1 MVGWADGSGADS
13 DAGGGGDSSDTDS
26 VEDTELGVGV
36 EDVVG
41 AGGGSGTGGDVG
53 VGEGSGGG
61 RLADAG
67 WQGGESTAFAFG
79 PAVRYKYRCHLRG
92 GLPVPEFI
100 KIKIKRNIHLR
111 VCYVVLHYLL
121 TPNFTAL
128 ALTTAL
134 KSSVPKSTVNK

>member
-13 DAGGGGDSSDTDS
+13 DAGGGGDSSDTGGTGG

-36 EDVVG
+36 EDGVG
-41 AGGGSGTGGDVG
+41 AGGGGGTGGDVG
-53 VGEGSGGG
+53 VG

-67 WQGGESTAFAFG
+67 WQDGGLVSFSFG

-92 GLPVPEFI
+92 GLSVPEFI

-134 KSSVPKSTVNK
+134 KSSLPKSTVNK